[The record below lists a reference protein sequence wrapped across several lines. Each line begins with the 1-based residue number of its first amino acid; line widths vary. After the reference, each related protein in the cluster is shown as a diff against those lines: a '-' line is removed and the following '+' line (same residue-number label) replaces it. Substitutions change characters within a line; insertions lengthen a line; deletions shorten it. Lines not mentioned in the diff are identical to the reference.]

1 MSKKGQGWF
10 GESKRHSLASRGI
23 KTGQKN
29 YSSNTQKVPWKDA
42 KKIQSIELGEDNT
55 VVEKTI
61 SDEINEEKIPEEEKP
76 ENEEL
81 SNVENP
87 DTITEIPE
95 DKPKKKG
102 LLIDV
107 DPDDSIVSGDD

>member
-10 GESKRHSLASRGI
+10 GESHRHSLASRGI

-29 YSSNTQKVPWKDA
+29 YSSNTQKVPWKEA

-76 ENEEL
+76 EEEL
-81 SNVENP
+81 
-87 DTITEIPE
+87 
-95 DKPKKKG
+95 KPPVAKRG
-102 LLIDV
+102 LLIDIYK
-107 DPDDSIVSGDD
+107 DGDNE